1 MIRFTDI
8 EARLYDGRHLKVA
21 DWAIEEGQY
30 WAIAGTNGSGKTALS
45 ALFGGLLIPQDGTLA
60 NLPQNLGYVSLEA
73 QREQIEQE
81 LKDDDSDLTDCF
93 TLGTPVREF
102 LGDNLG
108 KYECL
113 LDALCLTHLLDKG
126 FRSLSTGESRK
137 VLWIKQLA
145 EGHEWLVLDEPF
157 EGLDVGSREVVTEL
171 LQKLINQGQKIL
183 WVANRM
189 DEIPEWIS
197 HLAFVH
203 DAQMISQGERD
214 SVLAQPEISALV
226 HFDQDLPELPPRPG
240 GASSLADDEPLV
252 TLTNGF
258 IQYGDRTL
266 FEGLNWQINPG
277 EHWAVQGPN
286 GCGKTSLLQMITGDN
301 PACYRNQLHLFGMKR
316 GSGESIWDI
325 KKHIGLVS
333 AALQWEYRATTNV
346 LSALI
351 SGLYDSIGVYQ
362 AVGDDDKQLGLK
374 WLSILG
380 LRDKANQS
388 LQHLSYGEQRLVL
401 IGRALIKQPPLLILD
416 EPCQGLDDISRQMV
430 LAFISRLASQKNM
443 TMLYV
448 THHPTEIPAA
458 VSRRL
463 VFTPDSTGH
472 SKVDQIID

>member
-8 EARLYDGRHLKVA
+8 DARLHDGRHLKVEN
-21 DWAIEEGQY
+21 WTIEEGQY

-45 ALFGGLLIPQDGTLA
+45 ALFGGFLVPSSGQLE
-60 NLPQNLGYVSLEA
+60 NLPEKPGYVSLEA

-81 LKDDDSDLTDCF
+81 LKEDDSDLTDCF

-108 KYECL
+108 EYEYL
-113 LDALCLTHLLDKG
+113 LEALRLTHLLDKG

-137 VLWIKQLA
+137 VLWVRQLA
-145 EGHEWLVLDEPF
+145 EGHEWLILDEPF
-157 EGLDVGSREVVTEL
+157 EGLDVDSRKVVTEL
-171 LQKLINQGQKIL
+171 LQRLVEQGQKIL

-189 DEIPEWIS
+189 DEIPGWIT

-203 DAQMISQGERD
+203 DANILSQGEV
-214 SVLAQPEISALV
+214 SEVLTQPEISALV
-226 HFDQDLPELPPRPG
+226 HFDQELPELPPRPG
-240 GASSLADDEPLV
+240 GTSSLSDDEPLV
-252 TLTNGF
+252 ILTDGF
-258 IQYGDRTL
+258 IQYGERVL

-333 AALQWEYRATTNV
+333 ASLQWEYRATTNV
-346 LSALI
+346 LSALV
-351 SGLYDSIGVYQ
+351 SGLYDSIGLYQ
-362 AVGDDDKQLGLK
+362 AVGDDDKQLGLQ

-380 LRDKANQS
+380 LKDKANKS

-430 LAFISRLASQKNM
+430 LAFISRLASQKSM
-443 TMLYV
+443 TLLYV
-448 THHPTEIPAA
+448 THHPTEIPTA

-463 VFTPDSTGH
+463 VFTPDTTGR
-472 SKVDQIID
+472 SQIEQRAV